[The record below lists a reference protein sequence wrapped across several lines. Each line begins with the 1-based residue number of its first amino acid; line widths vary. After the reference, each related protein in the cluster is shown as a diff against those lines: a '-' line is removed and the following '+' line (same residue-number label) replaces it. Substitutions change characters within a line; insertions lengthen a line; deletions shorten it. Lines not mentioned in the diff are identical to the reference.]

1 MSWLTGRDEK
11 ESDVYANYDKVE
23 SVVSNIKNISSNQVE
38 SARDAVHAAVN
49 DLNNVNGLAQFVGS
63 VDAGAFDGVFESI
76 ASAIVQVGEQV
87 QNKANDIKTYE
98 ESAWYEKLGSTFAM
112 AGAKFGEGILSV
124 AEDLG
129 DGVVSVAGWIAPKD
143 SGFEQACKNF
153 VEKEWSHDAFNFY
166 YNSEFAKKSTFTEDS
181 AAAAGFKIAGATTG
195 YLYLGGA
202 ISGFAGEM
210 KGANAATKA
219 IKTFGSST
227 TKVNTATAA
236 LSGMGSGTE
245 SGLRQGK
252 SFDEAAWGGAKQGV
266 IQGGIAY
273 GMGKLGERSAK
284 KQTMDDFKGSG
295 SDQTKFMSKEA
306 AKNEIDQMSSLTSKG
321 KDQFKKGIDEMAGDT
336 VTRRR
341 IVDELMS
348 GKNSKLNYYQ
358 GYNDAITKAGQDFG
372 KSAYGLGSSAKA
384 YAAAGKEY
392 ATANKGYKKASKGL
406 EDGQIVDQ
414 EIALNRDLAAAG
426 KETAKQNLKTSAK
439 DILKNN
445 PVSQTASGVKGV
457 ASSAKTSLTNG
468 KNTVVNGVKDPKGTL
483 SSIKEGA
490 KNIPTNVKNG
500 VKNIPSGIKSA
511 ASAGKNAI
519 TTSPSAPGVIGATA
533 NAAGR
538 EIVNSKGNAAEQFR
552 KTAID
557 KSTGE
562 AVKINSDVDYT
573 PGKKPIIG
581 SDTPQ
586 PSGNTNNG
594 GGGGSTG
601 GYSGGGSSSG
611 GGYSGGGGGYSGGGG
626 TTTISASPISSGN
639 EQFRHNTENDNKSKN
654 DNDNKKPTETP
665 SGTDKKPTTTT
676 PTNPTNPTNPTTPT
690 KPDGNN
696 NTTTVVTKPSN
707 PGTNTTQHTGG
718 GYSGSGGYRGDTGV
732 RSSTVG
738 GNSGVVADAGTK
750 TNPIEDVTSDTTTSI
765 DDVIKGS
772 KYTKIPT
779 SSKPISTTSTSGSGG
794 STVIPVV
801 AGLSAAAA
809 AGIGAKVYMDRKK
822 NNENGEYDEI
832 DTEEWAGEDTINLD
846 YDDSS
851 DTETYLDEDDDYGYQ
866 AEEQT
871 ERYDARNNEELAD
884 LQ

>member
-1 MSWLTGRDEK
+1 MGFMSWLTGRDEK

-112 AGAKFGEGILSV
+112 AGAKFGEGVLSV

-273 GMGKLGERSAK
+273 GMGKLGERNARNNAVK
-284 KQTMDDFKGSG
+284 AAQENADDALANYNK
-295 SDQTKFMSKEA
+295 A
-306 AKNEIDQMSSLTSKG
+306 AKDLSDLKKSNSGATQGMIDNAENTFETAMDAKIAAEKG
-321 KDQFKKGIDEMAGDT
+321 VLNA
-336 VTRRR
+336 
-341 IVDELMS
+341 
-348 GKNSKLNYYQ
+348 KNATYQ

-676 PTNPTNPTNPTTPT
+676 PTNPTNPTTPT

-732 RSSTVG
+732 RSSTGG

-851 DTETYLDEDDDYGYQ
+851 DTEAYLDEDDDYGYQ